1 MAMLLEHEIA
11 KAIRSHERWKEK
23 LSASIENGTVS
34 ADAFDVGNDSICDFG
49 RWLYG
54 STIPN
59 DARYDSKYTI
69 VQSLHV
75 EFHKCAEK
83 VVYLLSEGRK
93 AEAGVLMS
101 SDGEYT
107 KVSEQLMATMVAWKE
122 SVHKA
127 RAKTPLHRNKTV

>member
-1 MAMLLEHEIA
+1 MLLEREIA
-11 KAIRSHERWKEK
+11 RAIRSHERWKAK

-59 DARYDSKYTI
+59 DARYDSNYII
-69 VQSLHV
+69 VQFLHSK
-75 EFHKCAEK
+75 FHKCAEK
-83 VVYLLSEGRK
+83 AVYLLSEGRK
-93 AEAGVLMS
+93 SEAGALMA

-107 KVSEQLMATMVAWKE
+107 KISDQLMATMVDWKK
-122 SVHKA
+122 SVHKT
-127 RAKTPLHRNKTV
+127 RAETLLHRNKTL